1 MQIPSPSSRRA
12 FLRLT
17 TLSAGGL
24 VLAAC
29 APSPTPPPAA
39 TVAPAQPVA
48 TQAPAKPTSAPAA
61 APTSAAAPAPTTA
74 AAAAAPN
81 ATSGAKV
88 KLSISHIGGGSQDG
102 SEKSDR
108 MKQLRASFPNLE
120 IENRWMSYSAY
131 VDKISLITATGDLAD
146 LQFANAFNDV
156 PLMMDNQLLLETGP
170 VLDKLGT
177 HIRAATPPEA
187 WDSTNY
193 EGKQYAAAHNIYDLN
208 IWGVYYRKDWLDNLG
223 AKIPETLDDYAQLLK
238 DMTVK
243 DPSKGVTK
251 PTFGRMYFNSIK
263 FDDDLF
269 HAFDVAVGHHANGFW
284 RDRDGKLTLDW
295 VHPNMKM
302 AWDWLKQRWAD
313 KVVDPDSMTAQIE
326 YWGQPWNAGK
336 IGTMYSGWSFVDS
349 TQLEMRKTDPKA
361 EIVGGPAL
369 KGPSGAQ
376 GFTGEGFPWV
386 YVVPKKS
393 QVPEQAIQVLDWFM
407 TPQQAARFTCD
418 GELGYTLK
426 GLTPQ
431 GWCDEYTLQERQSMG
446 DEWTKKVN
454 DSQDISAFGGVWLPL
469 SATAVRPWL
478 LNTMPPDMKAHF
490 DDVLKGR
497 YSPMALQAADYA
509 AKFVKTSK
517 KKRPTKSEKQYWPN
531 LQSRF
536 LELMTQAV
544 AGTIGLDQAWSDW
557 NSYFEKNG
565 GPTLTQEVNA
575 L

>member
-1 MQIPSPSSRRA
+1 MQDPSPRSRRA

-29 APSPTPPPAA
+29 APATPASPTAAPAA
-39 TVAPAQPVA
+39 TPV
-48 TQAPAKPTSAPAA
+48 PAKPTTAAAAAPTSAPAA
-61 APTSAAAPAPTTA
+61 TTAPAAAPTTA
-74 AAAAAPN
+74 AAAAPTA
-81 ATSGAKV
+81 AGAAKV
-88 KLSISHIGGGSQDG
+88 KLSISHIGGGSLDG

-108 MKQLRASFPNLE
+108 MKQLRATFPNLD

-170 VLDKLGT
+170 LLEKVGT
-177 HIRAATPPEA
+177 HIKAATPAEA
-187 WDSTNY
+187 WDSTTY
-193 EGKQYAAAHNIYDLN
+193 DGKQYAAAHNIYDLN
-208 IWGVYYRKDWLDNLG
+208 VWGIYYRKDWLDNLG
-223 AKIPETLDDYAQLLK
+223 AKVPETLDDYAQLLK
-238 DMTVK
+238 DMTFK
-243 DPSKGVTK
+243 DPSKGVMK
-251 PTFGRMYFNSIK
+251 QTFGRMYFNSIK

-284 RDRDGKLTLDW
+284 SDRDGKLALDW
-295 VHPNMKM
+295 VHPNMKT
-302 AWDWLKQRWAD
+302 AWAWLKDRWAD
-313 KVVDPDSMTAQIE
+313 QVIDPDSMTAQIE
-326 YWGQPWNAGK
+326 YWGQPWQAGK
-336 IGTMYSGWSFVDS
+336 IGTQYSGWTFVDS
-349 TQLEMRKTDPKA
+349 QLIDMRKSDPKA
-361 EIVGGPAL
+361 ELVAGPAL

-386 YVVPKKS
+386 YVIPKKS
-393 QVPEQAIQVLDWFM
+393 QVPEQSMQVLDWFM
-407 TPQQAARFTCD
+407 TPQQAARFSCD

-446 DEWTKKVN
+446 DDWTKKVN
-454 DSQDISAFGGVWLPL
+454 DSQDITAYGGLWLPL
-469 SATAVRPWL
+469 SGGALRPWL
-478 LNTMPPDMKAHF
+478 LNTMPADMQAHF
-490 DDVLKGR
+490 QTVIKGR

-509 AKFVKTSK
+509 SKYVKTTK

-544 AGTIGLDQAWSDW
+544 AGTTALDQAWSDW
-557 NSYFEKNG
+557 TSYFEKNG
-565 GPTLTQEVNA
+565 GPTLTQEVNE